1 MSSSNIF
8 SAGFICFTSCSDGG
22 YTVKPGFGT
31 GPLPVSAV
39 TSLVGLVVLLLVV
52 EETIIVVVLVV
63 VVVLTVVI
71 SG

>member
-22 YTVKPGFGT
+22 YTVKPGLGT
-31 GPLPVSAV
+31 GPLPVTAV
-39 TSLVGLVVLLLVV
+39 TSLGSLVVLMVV
-52 EETIIVVVLVV
+52 GEETNVVVVLVV
-63 VVVLTVVI
+63 VVVLGVVG